1 MRMRNGIIELD
12 FFCSY
17 LADKTPTVSLA
28 TDRSSCEYSLVLRSV

>member
-17 LADKTPTVSLA
+17 LADETPTVSLA
-28 TDRSSCEYSLVLRSV
+28 TDRIQL